1 VSLQITSTEIRAGIS
16 GCGPKLAYTDNMPA
30 QPWKVSLHGGH
41 SGEFCEHA
49 AGDLREVLE
58 AAVAAGYHTFGVSEH
73 APRSEER
80 LVYATERAKGFD
92 VARLRTDFEDY
103 AQAITPLAD
112 EFSDRLT
119 VLRGFEAEVVPAHSY
134 REEMLG
140 HRRRF
145 GFDYMVGSVHYVDEI
160 SIDGP
165 KSDFDAVLAQA
176 GGLEPL
182 AVCYYE
188 AIAAMVD
195 ALRPDVV
202 GHLDLIRRNAPPD
215 AALDTSA
222 IRKSAGRAL
231 EAVREHGCILDLNTA
246 GWRKG
251 LGSPYPA
258 PWLVQWASQMSVGFC
273 FGDDSHGPA
282 QVGEGVDQARGYLLE
297 NGVTT
302 VTVLTRDGGAI
313 VRRVVPL

>member
-1 VSLQITSTEIRAGIS
+1 MA
-16 GCGPKLAYTDNMPA
+16 A

-92 VARLRTDFEDY
+92 VVRLHADFEAY

-119 VLRGFEAEVVPAHSY
+119 VLRGFEAEVVPASSY
-134 REEMLG
+134 RDEMLG
-140 HRRRF
+140 HRHRF
-145 GFDYMVGSVHYVDEI
+145 GFDYMVGSVHYVEEI

-165 KSDFDAVLAQA
+165 KSDFEVLLARL
-176 GGLEPL
+176 GGLEAL
-182 AVCYYE
+182 AVQYYE
-188 AIAAMVD
+188 AVAEMVD

-202 GHLDLIRRNAPPD
+202 GHLDLIRRNAPLD
-215 AALDTSA
+215 AALDTPT
-222 IRKSAGRAL
+222 IRNAASRAL
-231 EAVREHGCILDLNTA
+231 EAVREYGCILDLNTA

-251 LGSPYPA
+251 LESPYPA
-258 PWLVQWASQMSVGFC
+258 PWLVRLAHEMNIGFC

-282 QVGEGVDQARGYLLE
+282 QVGEGVDQARAYLLE

-302 VTVLTRDGGAI
+302 VTVLTRDDGAI

>member
-1 VSLQITSTEIRAGIS
+1 
-16 GCGPKLAYTDNMPA
+16 MPA

-49 AGDLREVLE
+49 VGNLRAVLE

-80 LVYATERAKGFD
+80 LVYATEQAKGFD
-92 VARLRTDFEDY
+92 VARLHADFEAY
-103 AQAITPLAD
+103 AQAITMLAD

-119 VLRGFEAEVVPAHSY
+119 VLRGFEAEIVPARSY
-134 REEMLG
+134 RKEMLG
-140 HRRRF
+140 HRKLF
-145 GFDYMVGSVHYVDEI
+145 GFEYMVGSVHYVDEI

-165 KSDFDAVLAQA
+165 KSDFETVLAQA

-182 AVCYYE
+182 AVRYYE
-188 AIAAMVD
+188 AVAEMVD

-202 GHLDLIRRNAPPD
+202 GHLDLIRRNAP
-215 AALDTSA
+215 LDTVLDTPA
-222 IRKSAGRAL
+222 IRRAAGRAL
-231 EAVREHGCILDLNTA
+231 DAVREHGCILDLNTA

-258 PWLVQWASQMSVGFC
+258 PWLVQWAREMGVGFC

-302 VTVLTRDGGAI
+302 VTVLTRDDGAI
-313 VRRVVPL
+313 VRRVVAL

>member
-1 VSLQITSTEIRAGIS
+1 ML
-16 GCGPKLAYTDNMPA
+16 A

-80 LVYATERAKGFD
+80 LLYATERAKGFD
-92 VARLRTDFEDY
+92 VVRLHRDFEAY
-103 AQAITPLAD
+103 AQAIMPLAD
-112 EFSDRLT
+112 EFSGRLT
-119 VLRGFEAEVVPAHSY
+119 VLRGFEAEVVPSRSY
-134 REEMLG
+134 RDEMLG
-140 HRRRF
+140 HRQRF

-165 KSDFDAVLAQA
+165 KSDFETVLARV
-176 GGLEPL
+176 GGLEAL
-182 AVCYYE
+182 AIRYYE
-188 AIAAMVD
+188 AVAEMVD
-195 ALRPDVV
+195 TLRPDVV
-202 GHLDLIRRNAPPD
+202 GHLDLIRRNAPLD
-215 AALDTSA
+215 ARLDTAA
-222 IRKSAGRAL
+222 IRNAAGRAL
-231 EAVREHGCILDLNTA
+231 EAVREYGCILDLNTA

-258 PWLVQWASQMSVGFC
+258 PWLVQWANEMGIGFC

-282 QVGEGVDQARGYLLE
+282 QVGEGVDQARAYLLE
-297 NGVTT
+297 NEVTT
-302 VTVLTRDGGAI
+302 VTVLARDAGAI
-313 VRRVVPL
+313 VRRVAPL

>member
-1 VSLQITSTEIRAGIS
+1 
-16 GCGPKLAYTDNMPA
+16 MPA

-49 AGDLREVLE
+49 AGSLREILE

-73 APRSEER
+73 APRSEDR
-80 LVYATERAKGFD
+80 LIYATERAKGFD
-92 VARLRTDFEDY
+92 IARLQTDFRAY
-103 AQAITPLAD
+103 AEAITPLAG

-119 VLRGFEAEVVPAHSY
+119 VLRGFEAEVVPTRSY
-134 REEMLG
+134 RQEMLG

-145 GFDYMVGSVHYVDEI
+145 GFDYMVGSVHYVDEV

-165 KSDFDAVLAQA
+165 KADFEAVLAQA
-176 GGLEPL
+176 GGLEAL
-182 AVCYYE
+182 AVRYYE
-188 AIAAMVD
+188 SVAEMVD

-202 GHLDLIRRNAPPD
+202 GHLDLIRRNAPLN
-215 AALDTSA
+215 AALDTPP
-222 IRKSAGRAL
+222 IRKAAARAL
-231 EAVREHGCILDLNTA
+231 EAAREHRCILDLNTA

-258 PWLVQWASQMSVGFC
+258 PWLLRWANEMEVGFC
-273 FGDDSHGPA
+273 FGDDSHGPG
-282 QVGEGVDQARGYLLE
+282 QVGEGVDRAREYLLE
-297 NGVTT
+297 NGVGT
-302 VTVLTRDGGAI
+302 VTVLTRDDGEV